1 MTADANPGG
10 ATHNKNSQG
19 GITPLLHPQV
29 GSKRKVW
36 YCTWAAEQYGNWAQS
51 NGLRLCQKHCCQ
63 HEEEEQRLF
72 AASCL
77 AHISNNYQLRD
88 EVGPAEN
95 GNASAA
101 ENFDNQAAIIVYEG
115 LNDEN
120 DANINATAIET
131 LHNQA
136 IDNERQNHEI
146 VNATVGNVNREL
158 DDQQDSGDTR
168 ISDLD

>member
-1 MTADANPGG
+1 M
-10 ATHNKNSQG
+10 
-19 GITPLLHPQV
+19 
-29 GSKRKVW
+29 W
-36 YCTWAAEQYGNWAQS
+36 YCSWAVEQCGNRAQS
-51 NGLRLCQKHCCQ
+51 NGLRLCQKPQRQ
-63 HEEEEQRLF
+63 HEEEQQRLC

-77 AHISNNYQLRD
+77 AHISNNDQLRD

-95 GNASAA
+95 VNASAA
-101 ENFDNQAAIIVYEG
+101 ENFNNQAAIVYEG

-136 IDNERQNHEI
+136 IANEGQNHEI
-146 VNATVGNVNREL
+146 VNAIVLNVNKEL

-168 ISDLD
+168 TSDSDGRIIQHLTNQLTNGWANL